1 MGFGVSFKRP
11 AVLRARFRSLFTFN
25 FVTVGD
31 IMKKIFLYAYDK
43 INFGDDLFIRTIAN
57 RYPNVKFYLW
67 SKKYNKKTFWNIKNL
82 KVVAQDSKKL
92 DLLVQ
97 IHPSLFS
104 RYKSHL
110 ERKCDAVVYIG
121 GSIFIEYE
129 NWKQILTWWEWE
141 ATNRTFYVLGANF
154 GPYKT
159 EDYRNKLSSI
169 FENMQDVC
177 FRDMYSFNLFKDNKK
192 VRYAP
197 DILFNCKMPICSK
210 KRQIFISVIDCE
222 KRNSGFDIICQKQD
236 LYLELLVRYIELFSS
251 KGYKIV
257 LSSFCEMEGDN
268 IAINKLCVL
277 LSEKKEITNISVI
290 SYNGTN
296 TNELLSAIAESKF
309 MIASRFHATILALV
323 SKIPVLPVIYSD
335 KTANVL
341 NDVGFKGNYID
352 IRILTSKRV
361 EIASLTDFS
370 VSEIDGIEKIK
381 SYSNNHFKK
390 LDLLLD
396 N

>member
-1 MGFGVSFKRP
+1 MVIIVKR
-11 AVLRARFRSLFTFN
+11 V
-25 FVTVGD
+25 
-31 IMKKIFLYAYDK
+31 FLYAYEK
-43 INFGDDLFIRTIAN
+43 VNFGDDLFVRTIAN

-67 SKKYNKKTFWNIKNL
+67 STRNNFRTFSDVKNI
-82 KVVAQDSKKL
+82 KVVAQNSRKFDIIKMIHSSLPSK
-92 DLLVQ
+92 
-97 IHPSLFS
+97 F
-104 RYKSHL
+104 KSYL
-110 ERKCDAVVYIG
+110 ENKCDAVVYIG
-121 GSIFIEYE
+121 GSIFIEY
-129 NWKQILTWWEWE
+129 NSWKQILTWWEWE
-141 ATNRTFYVLGANF
+141 AQNRNLYVLGANF

-177 FRDMYSFNLFKDNKK
+177 FRDMYSFNLFKDNKN

-335 KTANVL
+335 KTINVL

-370 VSEIDGIEKIK
+370 VSEIDDIEKIK
-381 SYSNNHFKK
+381 SYSNSHFKK